1 MVKSL
6 VKTLFGCG
14 FLITLCSLIVLP
26 QQFAED
32 LHSYANPNQVRVK
45 HVALDW
51 RISFEEKRINGSA
64 TLTLERYDKKSPLIL
79 DTRELA
85 IHRVELSADA
95 IRFKPGK
102 FELGQNDKILGA
114 PLKVELE
121 NDTKFVRIFY
131 STSPQA
137 SGLQWLSPEQTAG
150 KRLPFMYSQAQ
161 AIHARSFVPIQDSPQ
176 IRITYTARVQT
187 PKNMI
192 AVMSA
197 DGNLKSDKFR
207 GGLYR
212 FEMKYPI
219 PPYLIA
225 IAVGDLKFRSL
236 GKRCGI
242 FADPTI
248 LEKTASEFSDTERM
262 MEAAES
268 LYGPYRWGR
277 YDILV
282 LPPAFPFG
290 GMENPMLTFATP
302 TIIAGDKSLVSVIA
316 HELAHSWSGNLVTNA
331 TWRDFWLNEG
341 FTTYIERRI
350 LEVLYGPNRR
360 QMEAMLGK
368 QNLLEELKS
377 LPEADQILHVNLK
390 GRDPDDAFTG
400 VPYEKGALFLW
411 WLEDKFGRE
420 KFDRFLRSYFDS
432 HAFRSITT
440 ETFVSFLRKNLLEV
454 YPGIVSMDEV
464 QRWIES
470 PGLPKDAPSPYSEN
484 FKRVEMLARSFL
496 NGEIS
501 VNEIDTK
508 NWTTQ
513 EWLHFLKAFP
523 ETPDLSKMKA
533 LDDRFKLTNVG
544 NSEIAFQWLMMAIRS
559 NYEPARSRLR
569 DFLISVG
576 RRKFVRPLYAEL
588 AKSSEGKRLAQEI
601 YMQARRG
608 YHPITQASIDAILK

>member
-1 MVKSL
+1 
-6 VKTLFGCG
+6 
-14 FLITLCSLIVLP
+14 
-26 QQFAED
+26 
-32 LHSYANPNQVRVK
+32 
-45 HVALDW
+45 
-51 RISFEEKRINGSA
+51 
-64 TLTLERYDKKSPLIL
+64 
-79 DTRELA
+79 
-85 IHRVELSADA
+85 
-95 IRFKPGK
+95 
-102 FELGQNDKILGA
+102 
-114 PLKVELE
+114 
-121 NDTKFVRIFY
+121 
-131 STSPQA
+131 
-137 SGLQWLSPEQTAG
+137 
-150 KRLPFMYSQAQ
+150 
-161 AIHARSFVPIQDSPQ
+161 
-176 IRITYTARVQT
+176 
-187 PKNMI
+187 
-192 AVMSA
+192 
-197 DGNLKSDKFR
+197 
-207 GGLYR
+207 
-212 FEMKYPI
+212 
-219 PPYLIA
+219 
-225 IAVGDLKFRSL
+225 
-236 GKRCGI
+236 
-242 FADPTI
+242 
-248 LEKTASEFSDTERM
+248 
-262 MEAAES
+262 
-268 LYGPYRWGR
+268 
-277 YDILV
+277 
-282 LPPAFPFG
+282 
-290 GMENPMLTFATP
+290 
-302 TIIAGDKSLVSVIA
+302 
-316 HELAHSWSGNLVTNA
+316 
-331 TWRDFWLNEG
+331 
-341 FTTYIERRI
+341 RI

-411 WLEDKFGRE
+411 WLKDKFGQE

-440 ETFVSFLRKNLLEV
+440 ETFVSFLQKSLLEV

-484 FKRVEMLARSFL
+484 FKRVETLARSFL
-496 NGEIS
+496 NGGIS
-501 VNEIDTK
+501 VNEIDAK

-588 AKSSEGKRLAQEI
+588 AKSPEGKRLAQEI
-601 YMQARRG
+601 YLQARKG